1 MWHKGRV
8 QQANDGSF
16 IFRSISQ
23 DGTVVGVQLGQVA
36 GNWNSSETVAGGI
49 NVEILV
55 SVGNLP
61 GGVDLRIIVAQSLPQ
76 ELT

>member
-1 MWHKGRV
+1 VWHKGRV

>member
-55 SVGNLP
+55 SEGNLP

>member
-1 MWHKGRV
+1 VWHKGRV

-55 SVGNLP
+55 SEGNLP